1 MDDHI
6 TPRQTSSNFNVG
18 KAADGS
24 KTEEVVS
31 AKPPKIKKLKKD
43 TEVDPTALMKTAVEY
58 MKTVSVDEEKEKSDD
73 EVFADVMVRLLRK
86 IPNGFEKEALKL
98 GLHQLTLNS
107 YQKLQYSSSQIAF
120 NKQSEIPT
128 NTSSTLRSPSATGY
142 SSAFPSNSS
151 MPSPCYPS

>member
-24 KTEEVVS
+24 KTEEVVA

-98 GLHQLTLNS
+98 GLQQLILNS
-107 YQKLQYSSSQIAF
+107 HQKLQHSSSQIAF
-120 NKQSEIPT
+120 NKQGKIPT
-128 NTSSTLRSPSATGY
+128 NASSTLRSPSATGY
-142 SSAFPSNSS
+142 SSAYPSNSS
-151 MPSPCYPS
+151 TPSPGYPS